1 MSISSQFILLF
12 QAAAIRT
19 LKKYGVGSCGP
30 RGFYGTMGKFIYQN
44 IETEAQTHI
53 IDVRLVVRNEH
64 I

>member
-1 MSISSQFILLF
+1 LLF

-30 RGFYGTMGKFIYQN
+30 RGFYGTMGTFIYQN